1 MRPNEVLF
9 THCEQVSRIN
19 CETDSPERPAL
30 WTRSDS
36 IRVAS
41 SGSGKIDSKSVRNR
55 SKFHAEGMLELVT
68 SVASEA
74 SSASRRSIM
83 ASSLRAMSLKE
94 LEDKIDLT
102 TFKVPVLNEEI
113 L

>member
-1 MRPNEVLF
+1 ML
-9 THCEQVSRIN
+9 
-19 CETDSPERPAL
+19 AL
-30 WTRSDS
+30 GTS
-36 IRVAS
+36 IVP
-41 SGSGKIDSKSVRNR
+41 
-55 SKFHAEGMLELVT
+55 
-68 SVASEA
+68 EA

-83 ASSLRAMSLKE
+83 ANSLHALSLKE

>member
-1 MRPNEVLF
+1 
-9 THCEQVSRIN
+9 
-19 CETDSPERPAL
+19 
-30 WTRSDS
+30 
-36 IRVAS
+36 
-41 SGSGKIDSKSVRNR
+41 
-55 SKFHAEGMLELVT
+55 MLELGI

-102 TFKVPVLNEEI
+102 TFKVPALNEEI

>member
-1 MRPNEVLF
+1 MRPNKVLF
-9 THCEQVSRIN
+9 THCEHVSRIN
-19 CETDSPERPAL
+19 RETASPERPAP

-36 IRVAS
+36 IRLAS
-41 SGSGKIDSKSVRNR
+41 SGSGKIDIKSARNR
-55 SKFHAEGMLELVT
+55 SKFHGEGMPALGT

-83 ASSLRAMSLKE
+83 ANSLRVKSLKE

-102 TFKVPVLNEEI
+102 TFKVPVLNEGI